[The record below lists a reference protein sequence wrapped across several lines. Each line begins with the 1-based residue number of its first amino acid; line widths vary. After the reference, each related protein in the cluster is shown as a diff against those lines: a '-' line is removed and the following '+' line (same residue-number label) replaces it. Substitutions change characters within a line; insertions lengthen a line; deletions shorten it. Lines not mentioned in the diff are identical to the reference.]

1 MEWLV
6 LSAAAAEAV
15 SQVLVIVACGV
26 ILSRIGYLSQSTQ
39 KSLSKLN
46 LYFLTPCLLFTKI
59 ASTITWTQFTAYWPI
74 PVFYALFS
82 FISWIIAKV
91 GSRLLGFSKNE
102 EKFVIAS
109 VLFSNTN
116 TLPLALLQSLAFSAA
131 ASRLMRDENDT
142 MEEAAARGISYVLFY
157 AIFGNLIRWSYGFTL
172 LVPKDKKSNNT
183 FTDESDV
190 DEPLPT
196 PAVLINVDMDSATHP
211 TASTSTMAPKRVPAN
226 PSHLPVPGAPKSPTI
241 SVKSSTESIL
251 TKAASTT
258 YERMRQVM
266 TPPLV
271 TALIALV
278 VGLVPPL
285 HHLFMSPD
293 SNFYRFLVR
302 PIESC
307 GSTAI
312 PMILLCLGAQVIYF
326 VPSLNKSL
334 SPSSKKK
341 ATGKTH
347 ARRISSPF
355 LLPSASTGLGIYSD
369 RDDLSSHPHSHSPS
383 SSSSS
388 SSSPVHG
395 PHHTANSTQHIYGQ
409 GIDFTRSN
417 VSSSAT
423 LLHFKDPSDATFHA
437 SPSRHPARIPGYGST
452 SSSSGSEGSD
462 DDHEHGN
469 EASPLLRNKDQ
480 DDISHYRVSW
490 ITPLPFILFSR
501 MILVP
506 LICLPAVIFHPNRF
520 SPVLTSDPMFP
531 LAMVLVMAA
540 PTAINLIQQCSIKGF
555 MEQEMAMVLFWS
567 YCVFGIPCILAWSL
581 IGLWAAGRE

>member
-1 MEWLV
+1 M
-6 LSAAAAEAV
+6 
-15 SQVLVIVACGV
+15 
-26 ILSRIGYLSQSTQ
+26 
-39 KSLSKLN
+39 K
-46 LYFLTPCLLFTKI
+46 
-59 ASTITWTQFTAYWPI
+59 TIPWKRQQQGKP
-74 PVFYALFS
+74 S
-82 FISWIIAKV
+82 H
-91 GSRLLGFSKNE
+91 
-102 EKFVIAS
+102 
-109 VLFSNTN
+109 
-116 TLPLALLQSLAFSAA
+116 SLARPCFVFHGSYPLLI
-131 ASRLMRDENDT
+131 SPTSYSLHCLS
-142 MEEAAARGISYVLFY
+142 RGISYVLFY

-172 LVPKDKKSNNT
+172 LVPKDKKNNNT
-183 FTDESDV
+183 LTDESDV
-190 DEPLPT
+190 DEPLPA
-196 PAVLINVDMDSATHP
+196 PSVLIDVDMDSAAHP
-211 TASTSTMAPKRVPAN
+211 TASTSTMAPKRAPAN
-226 PSHLPVPGAPKSPTI
+226 PSHLSAPGAPKSPSM
-241 SVKSSTESIL
+241 SVKSATEYIL

-258 YERMRQVM
+258 YERVRQVM

-326 VPSLNKSL
+326 VPSLDKSL
-334 SPSSKKK
+334 SSSSKKK

-347 ARRISSPF
+347 ARRISSPL

-369 RDDLSSHPHSHSPS
+369 HDDLSSHPHSHSPS

-388 SSSPVHG
+388 SPVHG
-395 PHHTANSTQHIYGQ
+395 PHRTANSTQHVYGQ

-417 VSSSAT
+417 VSSAAT
-423 LLHFKDPSDATFHA
+423 LLHFKDPSDATFNA
-437 SPSRHPARIPGYGST
+437 SSSRHPARIPGYGST
-452 SSSSGSEGSD
+452 SSSSGSEVSD

-469 EASPLLRNKDQ
+469 ETSPLLRTKDQ

-490 ITPLPFILFSR
+490 ITPLSFILFSR

-506 LICLPAVIFHPNRF
+506 LICLPAVIFHPSDF